1 MKRKKL
7 KNKDFEHRDNV
18 LMIEIQN
25 LKHVTDSMFITL
37 VKYIEMNNDKDRL
50 MKYMEKDNKEAEDV
64 QTELQKPS
72 S

>member
-37 VKYIEMNNDKDRL
+37 VKYIEMNNDKDKL